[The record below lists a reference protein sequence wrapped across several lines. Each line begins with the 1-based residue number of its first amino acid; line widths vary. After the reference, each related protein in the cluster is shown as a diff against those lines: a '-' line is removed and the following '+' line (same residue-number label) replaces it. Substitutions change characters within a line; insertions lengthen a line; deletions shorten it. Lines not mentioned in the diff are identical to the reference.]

1 MASKLPGFIPKD
13 PKSYARATVAAGVGF
28 FILNS
33 VANRVPVV
41 DKVRRAI
48 FNGK

>member
-1 MASKLPGFIPKD
+1 MAKVPGFIPKD
-13 PKSYARATVAAGVGF
+13 PKSYMRATFAAGVGF
-28 FILNS
+28 FVLNS
-33 VANRVPVV
+33 VANRVPAV

>member
-13 PKSYARATVAAGVGF
+13 PKSYARATIAAGVGF
-28 FILNS
+28 FLLNTI
-33 VANRVPVV
+33 ANRVPAV
-41 DKVRRAI
+41 DKVRRGI